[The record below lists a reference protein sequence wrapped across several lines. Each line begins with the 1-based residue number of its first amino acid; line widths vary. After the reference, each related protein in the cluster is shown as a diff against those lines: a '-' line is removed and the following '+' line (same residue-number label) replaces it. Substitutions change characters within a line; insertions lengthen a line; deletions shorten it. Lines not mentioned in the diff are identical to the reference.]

1 MTVTTAENLPKPD
14 IQKRIA
20 ALQRERSRRVQTEL
34 AHRLESPPENIARK
48 FKKGPDHNQEAF
60 LTDLGRLA
68 AERNFD
74 RQYRGDPFCWNGVSK
89 EESESHPEQK
99 LPMILRVARDSSGAR
114 FDASQTWSLEPGA
127 TDGSTL
133 RGLLRF

>member
-48 FKKGPDHNQEAF
+48 FKEGPDDDQEAF
-60 LTDLGRLA
+60 LTDLGRHA
-68 AERNFD
+68 AEWNFD
-74 RQYRGDPFCWNGVSK
+74 RQYCGDPFSWNGVS
-89 EESESHPEQK
+89 
-99 LPMILRVARDSSGAR
+99 RD
-114 FDASQTWSLEPGA
+114 
-127 TDGSTL
+127 
-133 RGLLRF
+133 